1 MRCEIHRKYLI
12 TERGNYYE
20 QEDFCNSRSM
30 RNGYDSL
37 RSGS

>member
-20 QEDFCNSRSM
+20 QEDFCNSRYVNSYTTC
-30 RNGYDSL
+30 RL
-37 RSGS
+37 